1 MKNKNK
7 KIVIAKLKTDG
18 LALALSQILG
28 NRNLPAAIYN
38 GIMRGLDDV
47 ANKSN
52 SMALEAYT
60 TSPEYLKR
68 LFADA
73 K

>member
-18 LALALSQILG
+18 LALALSQILC

-38 GIMRGLDDV
+38 GIMRGLCDV
-47 ANKSN
+47 ENESASA
-52 SMALEAYT
+52 ALEAYT
-60 TSPEYLKR
+60 RSPEYLKK
-68 LFADA
+68 LFADT